1 MKQIKAYIR
10 LMREAAGG
18 WGIAW
23 AIWIALALMV
33 QLGLIIYQTNQPG
46 AYDSPEKTELRRNV
60 NMVFSLGVIGLM
72 IPCMQQIRRWQE
84 AQQNRQVTSTTAH
97 NEETADHGAT

>member
-1 MKQIKAYIR
+1 MKQVTAYIG

-23 AIWIALALMV
+23 AIWVALALTV
-33 QLGLIIYQTNQPG
+33 QLGLLIYQTNQPG

-60 NMVFSLGVIGLM
+60 NMVFSIGVIALM
-72 IPCMQQIRRWQE
+72 VPCMQSIRRWQE
-84 AQQNRQVTSTTAH
+84 AQQNSTETSNEGTAG
-97 NEETADHGAT
+97 DGAA